1 MQAVEPMFA
10 SRSAAGAERKGGQLT
25 RRAALNVLA
34 AGIDIIAR
42 VGVELLLNPFLVGRM
57 GDHLYG
63 AWRVLW
69 RFTGSLSAASGRSA
83 QALKWSIANRQTS
96 TDYHEKRQMVGSAI
110 GVWLLFLP
118 ILGGVGGV
126 LAWMAPSFLETA
138 PEYVWN
144 VRWAAGLLVAHVI
157 VSTVADVPRAI
168 LQGENLGYKRIGLST
183 ALVILGGSLM
193 ALAAYMGKGIAG
205 VAAANLANALLT
217 GFLFVR
223 IVRSHV
229 TWAGIA
235 RPTLAAVRGFV
246 GLSWWFAVWKL
257 VMQAMLAGDVVV
269 LGVVDSV
276 ESVTI
281 YSLTRFAPEAVLAG
295 AAVLVAGLS
304 PGLGGVVGAGN
315 GGLASRVRA
324 ELMAST
330 WLVTVAAGATLLIWN
345 EAFVALWVGSEHYAG
360 TVPTLLIVFAVMQF
374 ALIRNDARVIDLTLS
389 IRGKVL
395 FGLLSAA
402 LSVGLAAV
410 LVGYF
415 EGGITGLCIGFIAGR
430 TVLSLAYPRFVGR
443 LFGLSWRQQL
453 ASVLRPAAV
462 AALFFTFA
470 FQYAGSGPADSWP
483 ALILGAGVTFPVAAL
498 LAFFLGLSSE
508 RRSALSKRARKVLGF
523 VA

>member
-1 MQAVEPMFA
+1 VQAVGPILD
-10 SRSAAGAERKGGQLT
+10 SRPAEGEERKDVQLT
-25 RRAALNVLA
+25 RRAALNSLA

-69 RFTGSLSAASGRSA
+69 RFTGSLAATSGRSA
-83 QALKWSIANRQTS
+83 QALKWSIANRQNS
-96 TDYHEKRQMVGSAI
+96 SDYHEKRQMVGSAI

-118 ILGGVGGV
+118 ILGGIGGV
-126 LAWMAPSFLETA
+126 LAWMSPSFLDTEPQYA
-138 PEYVWN
+138 WS
-144 VRWAAGLLVAHVI
+144 VRWAAGLLVAHVLVATI
-157 VSTVADVPRAI
+157 VDLPRAI

-183 ALVILGGSLM
+183 ALVIFGGALM
-193 ALAAYMGKGIAG
+193 ALAAYTGAGIAG
-205 VAAANLANALLT
+205 VAAANLANAILT
-217 GFLFVR
+217 GILFVR

-235 RPTLAAVRGFV
+235 RPTMAAVRGFV

-276 ESVTI
+276 ESVTT
-281 YSLTRFAPEAVLAG
+281 YTLTRFAPEAVLAG
-295 AAVLVAGLS
+295 VAVLVGGLS
-304 PGLGGVVGAGN
+304 PGLGGLVGAGN
-315 GGLASRVRA
+315 WSLASKVRA

-345 EAFVALWVGSEHYAG
+345 QAFVALWVGSEHYAG
-360 TVPTLLIVFAVMQF
+360 AVPTLLIVFAVMQF
-374 ALIRNDARVIDLTLS
+374 ALIRNDGRIIDLTLS

-395 FGLLSAA
+395 LGVLSAV

-410 LVGYF
+410 LVGHF
-415 EGGITGLCIGFIAGR
+415 EGGIAGLCIGFIAGR
-430 TVLSLAYPRFVGR
+430 AILSLAYPLIVGG
-443 LFGLSWRQQL
+443 LFGLSRGRQL
-453 ASVLRPAAV
+453 ISVLRPAAV
-462 AALFFTFA
+462 AALLLGVA
-470 FQYAGSGPADSWP
+470 FHWTGTGTADSWL
-483 ALILGAGVTFPVAAL
+483 ALIAGTAVTFPVVGL
-498 LAFFLGLSSE
+498 VAFFLGLNRE
-508 RRSALSKRARKVLGF
+508 GRNALARRARKVIHL